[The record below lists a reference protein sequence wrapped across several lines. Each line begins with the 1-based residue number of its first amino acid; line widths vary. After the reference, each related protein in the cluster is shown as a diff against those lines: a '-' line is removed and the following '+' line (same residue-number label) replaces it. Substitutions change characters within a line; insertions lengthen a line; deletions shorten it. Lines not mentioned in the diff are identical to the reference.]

1 MIERTLVRRAV
12 DRLLLAGATLALP
25 LAASAAQA
33 AGQDPASP
41 PAAPVATEAPKIVT
55 EHRIVIVERP
65 DDTGKAKADLKTR
78 IISKD
83 GKTIIIK
90 SDKPLDD
97 AEIEAKL
104 AKVLADMPAAGD
116 VSAPPAGAQRRVIV
130 KRLQA
135 DGTAQDM
142 APVGPDHDPM
152 AAGCADGAKTRSFE
166 SNAPAADGKQ
176 QKVVMRFCLARAG
189 TAKPADGLKAA
200 RERISQDPNLSPAV
214 RDNVLKQLDAEIERL
229 SKQG

>member
-1 MIERTLVRRAV
+1 
-12 DRLLLAGATLALP
+12 
-25 LAASAAQA
+25 
-33 AGQDPASP
+33 
-41 PAAPVATEAPKIVT
+41 
-55 EHRIVIVERP
+55 
-65 DDTGKAKADLKTR
+65 
-78 IISKD
+78 
-83 GKTIIIK
+83 
-90 SDKPLDD
+90 
-97 AEIEAKL
+97 
-104 AKVLADMPAAGD
+104 
-116 VSAPPAGAQRRVIV
+116 
-130 KRLQA
+130 
-135 DGTAQDM
+135 M